1 MMSQVDSIKE
11 EHRRLLFA
19 RGYLL
24 TKADLSDCGGFPF
37 FGHWSRQ
44 RVGDWYLHTHADTR
58 AFVHTKDDGTT
69 LFLIGHVYDPFKGTS
84 SEDEL
89 LARAA
94 TALSTSEQAMLDEVS
109 DWTGRFVLGVIE
121 IGGLRLVQDCAGLR
135 TAYYGVVNAEPW
147 IASHAQLIADLCG
160 LEMDSRVRELV
171 ESSVYAIGIRFLPG
185 NISAFSGVKRLGPNT
200 ILDYSGGFSVRRFYP
215 GPGAIVIQSEEEL
228 PEVAASIAGVLD
240 SSLSLIS
247 RKWANPAVSMTGGTD
262 SQTTL
267 AATRSSRD
275 AFRYFSFNSSQAEL
289 RDVDAAAQLCANL
302 GLRHERHDIPE
313 AGSLRDFESYA
324 AVIRHNSS
332 YVRRNADNDLR
343 KLAYF
348 AQARPYDVDI
358 KSWVSE
364 VGRAFYCSRMGVDKL
379 PDPLTPR
386 HLSNLYKRIFF
397 DRRML
402 RFVDDAFEQW
412 MDEVDFGADFGALD
426 QSDAVYWEHRVPAWG
441 ALCLNEF
448 DMCWETTVPF
458 NNRKLL
464 ELLLS
469 FPREKRANDYAH
481 KEVVKLLDAK
491 VSQSGVHVENF
502 GKQRRRVLLERV
514 FFEVNSR
521 LP

>member
-1 MMSQVDSIKE
+1 MMSQLHLIKE

-24 TKADLSDCGGFPF
+24 TKAELSDNAGSPF

-44 RVGDWYLHTHADTR
+44 RVGDWYLHTHADTW
-58 AFVHTKDDGTT
+58 AFVHAKDDGTT
-69 LFLIGHVYDPFKGTS
+69 LFLIGHAYDPFKGIS

-94 TALSTSEQAMLDEVS
+94 NALDASEDALLEEVR
-109 DWTGRFVLGVIE
+109 DWTGRFALGVVSA
-121 IGGLRLVQDCAGLR
+121 GGLRLVQDCAGLR
-135 TAYYGVVNAEPW
+135 TAFYGVINEAPW

-160 LEMDSRVRELV
+160 LAMDSRVRDLV
-171 ESSVYAIGIRFLPG
+171 ESSAYTIGIRFLPG
-185 NISAFSGVKRLGPNT
+185 NISAFTAVKRLGPNT
-200 ILDYSGGFSVRRFYP
+200 ILDYDDSFSVRRFYP
-215 GPGAIVIQSEEEL
+215 GPGAIAIRSGQDLAEA
-228 PEVAASIAGVLD
+228 AASIARILD

-247 RKWANPAVSMTGGTD
+247 KKWANPAVSMTGGTD

-267 AATRSSRD
+267 AATRSCRG
-275 AFRYFSFNSSQAEL
+275 AFRYFSFNSSHAES
-289 RDVDAAAQLCANL
+289 RDVDAAAQLCVNL
-302 GLRHERHDIPE
+302 GLQHERHDIPE
-313 AGSLRDFESYA
+313 IGALQDFESHA

-348 AQARPYDVDI
+348 AGVRPYDVDT

-364 VGRAFYCSRMGVDKL
+364 VGRAFYCSRLGVDKL
-379 PDPLTPR
+379 PDRLAPR
-386 HLSNLYKRIFF
+386 HLSNLYKRILF

-402 RFVDDAFEQW
+402 RFVDETFEQW
-412 MDEVDFGADFGALD
+412 MHEVDFGTGFGALD

-441 ALCLNEF
+441 ALGLNEF
-448 DMCWETTVPF
+448 DMCWETTVPY

-464 ELLLS
+464 ELFLS
-469 FPREKRANDYAH
+469 FPRDMRANDYAH
-481 KEVVKLLDAK
+481 KEVTRLLDPAVAK
-491 VSQSGVHVENF
+491 SGVHVENY
-502 GKQRRRVLLERV
+502 GKQRKRVLLERV